1 MFASRASATS
11 SSTWRHAARVVS
23 DDVGALAAQ
32 FGFKLRA
39 GEHATPRAVAS
50 RVRAP
55 DAALDARVT
64 LIYAIIMFAFNWLL
78 RRAVVEPLAGRLMGY
93 GARGVGGARKARR
106 RKMEKFAQ
114 SALEMATYGTFTII
128 GCAIVPGQRWFWP
141 SSEWWIGA
149 PVKTRATESALRA
162 YYLAYGARYVAG
174 AANVFL
180 EHKRKD
186 FWEMQLHHFATI
198 GVIWVSYIVGWTRV
212 GAVIML
218 VLDPADVPLHAA
230 KCAKYVGDARGDKK
244 YQLAADV
251 LFGIFLVIFF
261 VMRLVMYPYV
271 VYSVHFEARRY
282 FSPSIPYWVCVA
294 LLYVIL
300 GLQVYWFKLIVN
312 VEHKVLATGNAEDV
326 RSDDE
331 DEPNGAKAHHD

>member
-114 SALEMATYGTFTII
+114 SALEMVTYGTFTDHRVRDSASTAMVLAVERVVDR
-128 GCAIVPGQRWFWP
+128 GTGEDAGDGERAAGVLSGVRGAIRRGGGQR
-141 SSEWWIGA
+141 
-149 PVKTRATESALRA
+149 
-162 YYLAYGARYVAG
+162 
-174 AANVFL
+174 
-180 EHKRKD
+180 
-186 FWEMQLHHFATI
+186 
-198 GVIWVSYIVGWTRV
+198 VSRT
-212 GAVIML
+212 
-218 VLDPADVPLHAA
+218 
-230 KCAKYVGDARGDKK
+230 
-244 YQLAADV
+244 
-251 LFGIFLVIFF
+251 
-261 VMRLVMYPYV
+261 
-271 VYSVHFEARRY
+271 
-282 FSPSIPYWVCVA
+282 
-294 LLYVIL
+294 
-300 GLQVYWFKLIVN
+300 
-312 VEHKVLATGNAEDV
+312 
-326 RSDDE
+326 
-331 DEPNGAKAHHD
+331 